1 MENLSTNTIS
11 ENSVNL
17 QKWGILVI
25 RYGLA
30 LVLIWIGILKF
41 TSYEAEGIA
50 PLASN
55 SPIMSW
61 LPSMLG
67 VTGFAKL
74 LGVIE
79 ITTGLLICCRPI
91 APKVSAWGSIA
102 ACITF
107 IITLTFL
114 FSTPGI
120 VQKGYSFPF
129 ISPMPGQF
137 LLKDIVLLGASLFT
151 AGEAFAAAPQKSMW

>member
-1 MENLSTNTIS
+1 MENSNENLILQ
-11 ENSVNL
+11 NSVNL
-17 QKWGILVI
+17 QKWGILII

-41 TSYEAEGIA
+41 TPYEAEGIA

-67 VTGFAKL
+67 VIGFAKL

-79 ITTGLLICCRPI
+79 IATGLLICCRSFM
-91 APKVSAWGSIA
+91 PKLSAWGSVCA
-102 ACITF
+102 TITF
-107 IITLTFL
+107 LITLTFL

-120 VQKGYSFPF
+120 VQDGYSFPF

-137 LLKDIVLLGASLFT
+137 LLKDIVLLGASLYT
-151 AGEAFAAAPQKSMW
+151 AGEAFAAARAN

>member
-1 MENLSTNTIS
+1 MENLSTNT
-11 ENSVNL
+11 NSQNWANL
-17 QKWGILVI
+17 QKWGFYLI

-41 TSYEAEGIA
+41 TPYEAEGIA

-55 SPIMSW
+55 SPVMSW

-67 VTGFAKL
+67 VVGFAKL

-79 ITTGLLICCRPI
+79 ITTGLLICCRPFMAI
-91 APKVSAWGSIA
+91 LSAWGSVA
-102 ACITF
+102 AAITF
-107 IITLTFL
+107 LITLTFL

-120 VQKGYSFPF
+120 VQPGYSFPF

-137 LLKDIVLLGASLFT
+137 IIKDVVLLGASLYT
-151 AGEAFAAAPQKSMW
+151 AGEAFTDAGGR